1 MGPVKGQGINAI
13 KVLGCLKKF
22 GPSQNNLGPVKG
34 QGITVLI
41 YILYKKGQQAAWPAA
56 AVQPYQDSPS
66 TFQPIRNI
74 IGAMSGKKMPKK
86 ALVNQTTNILLL
98 SSTRSGGGFL
108 GQLLNSIFPNMF
120 YAIDPISLAALY
132 QVKD

>member
-1 MGPVKGQGINAI
+1 MLTTRNVRLDSGRYATKYYYCPNINTLRI
-13 KVLGCLKKF
+13 
-22 GPSQNNLGPVKG
+22 
-34 QGITVLI
+34 
-41 YILYKKGQQAAWPAA
+41 KGQQAAWPAA
-56 AVQPYQDSPS
+56 GVQPSQDSPS
-66 TFQPIRNI
+66 TLQPTIRNI
-74 IGAMSGKKMPKK
+74 ITKYGNKIPKK

-132 QVKD
+132 QVRNKLRSPDVT

>member
-1 MGPVKGQGINAI
+1 MRHPVIR
-13 KVLGCLKKF
+13 
-22 GPSQNNLGPVKG
+22 
-34 QGITVLI
+34 LI
-41 YILYKKGQQAAWPAA
+41 YILYEKGQQAAWPAA
-56 AVQPYQDSPS
+56 AVQPSQDSPS

-132 QVKD
+132 QVRDKPRSPDVK